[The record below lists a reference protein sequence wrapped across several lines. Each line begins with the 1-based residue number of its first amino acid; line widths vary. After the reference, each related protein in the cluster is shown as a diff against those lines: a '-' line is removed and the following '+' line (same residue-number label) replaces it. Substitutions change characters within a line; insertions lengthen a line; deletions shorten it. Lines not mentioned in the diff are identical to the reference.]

1 MMTDV
6 PGIGPR
12 SPLQRLES
20 MLASELERLGRRR
33 DELADLGDALLA
45 LRSQVA
51 TEDSPVRLG
60 VEVLEQPVAAPVL
73 GRIAMSVGQVDSVFL
88 DGEVGA
94 VTDVEHASHALD
106 RARDGQRQ
114 RTIYTRAVIDV
125 ADSTRRLDALRNA
138 GQEQHVVETFEHEF
152 AIFGD
157 EVAVTPSTWGDPGSA
172 YLVIR
177 NPVLIGAFQGWFN
190 HVWSATPARDH
201 GAPVDQRI
209 VDLLALGY
217 KDEAI
222 ARHLGV
228 ALRTVRRRVAA
239 LMDDYQVHTRF
250 QLGAALAHD
259 DRA

>member
-1 MMTDV
+1 MPAM
-6 PGIGPR
+6 PAIGPV
-12 SPLQRLES
+12 SPLQRLEV
-20 MLASELERLGRRR
+20 MLASELTRLGRRR

-51 TEDSPVRLG
+51 TEDSSLRLG
-60 VEVLEQPVAAPVL
+60 VEVLDQAVAAPVL
-73 GRIAMSVGQVDSVFL
+73 GRLAASVGQVDSVFL
-88 DGEVGA
+88 DSEVGA

-106 RARDGQRQ
+106 RARAGQRQ
-114 RTIYTRAVIDV
+114 RTIYTRAVVDDPDN
-125 ADSTRRLDALRNA
+125 APRLDALRSA
-138 GQEQHVVETFEHEF
+138 GQEQHVVETFAHEL

-157 EVAVTPSTWGDPGSA
+157 DVAVTPSAWGDPGSA

-190 HVWSATPARDH
+190 HVWSATPSRDH
-201 GAPVDQRI
+201 GAPVDQR
-209 VDLLALGY
+209 VVELLALGY

>member
-1 MMTDV
+1 M
-6 PGIGPR
+6 
-12 SPLQRLES
+12 
-20 MLASELERLGRRR
+20 
-33 DELADLGDALLA
+33 
-45 LRSQVA
+45 
-51 TEDSPVRLG
+51 
-60 VEVLEQPVAAPVL
+60 
-73 GRIAMSVGQVDSVFL
+73 
-88 DGEVGA
+88 
-94 VTDVEHASHALD
+94 
-106 RARDGQRQ
+106 
-114 RTIYTRAVIDV
+114 
-125 ADSTRRLDALRNA
+125 
-138 GQEQHVVETFEHEF
+138 
-152 AIFGD
+152 
-157 EVAVTPSTWGDPGSA
+157 TPSTWGDPGSA